1 MKLQAAFFTFPNLPR
16 GLDERPIDSQNGE
29 PSAPSQISPA
39 ANNVMTKGI
48 SEQSKQLRRHL
59 LNHNAPD
66 VMKRMQQSGMA
77 DPVGLIVEM
86 TDDVGKQLT
95 YAALEKQGMPRHEI
109 PELIASYCKNAIPT
123 FKCVV
128 SFDTAR
134 KILPITSETALQNLN
149 APRKPGVHWIVIVAG
164 GGNSY
169 AQVPVRAG

>member
-1 MKLQAAFFTFPNLPR
+1 MQ
-16 GLDERPIDSQNGE
+16 
-29 PSAPSQISPA
+29 
-39 ANNVMTKGI
+39 
-48 SEQSKQLRRHL
+48 
-59 LNHNAPD
+59 
-66 VMKRMQQSGMA
+66 RMQQSGMA

-95 YAALEKQGMPRHEI
+95 HAALEKQGMPKHEI

-169 AQVPVRAG
+169 AQVPVRTG

>member
-1 MKLQAAFFTFPNLPR
+1 MKLRAAFFTFPNLPR

-66 VMKRMQQSGMA
+66 VMQRMQQSGMA
-77 DPVGLIVEM
+77 DPVGMIIEM
-86 TDDVGKQLT
+86 TDDIGKQLT
-95 YAALEKQGMPRHEI
+95 YAALEKQGMPKHEI

-149 APRKPGVHWIVIVAG
+149 APRKPGVHWIVVVGG

-169 AQVPVRAG
+169 AQIPAQ